1 MASCASHSHHFEAA
15 PVCAHDVVNYLPH
28 HFVLYH
34 PTPLLHVPV
43 PPELTEVEEEFHQPE
58 LHQQVRNFMAARI
71 YLPPYVLI
79 LTMNESDISCSNI
92 TPSAQLPFV
101 TIVLLYQNV
110 VLPRLEIGDETT
122 LLGDMRGGFLR
133 LSFPPF

>member
-34 PTPLLHVPV
+34 PTPRLHVTV

-71 YLPPYVLI
+71 WGFADVGAEVPYPYEILVL
-79 LTMNESDISCSNI
+79 E
-92 TPSAQLPFV
+92 A
-101 TIVLLYQNV
+101 
-110 VLPRLEIGDETT
+110 
-122 LLGDMRGGFLR
+122 
-133 LSFPPF
+133 